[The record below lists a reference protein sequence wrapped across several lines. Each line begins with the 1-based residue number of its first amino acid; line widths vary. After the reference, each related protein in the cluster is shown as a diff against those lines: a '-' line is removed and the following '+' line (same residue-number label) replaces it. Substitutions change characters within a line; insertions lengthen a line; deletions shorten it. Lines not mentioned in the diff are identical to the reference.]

1 MLKNKDQRD
10 FFMMVYTQCN
20 EHAREQPKFRD
31 QVILFY
37 TAVCAFYLSQ
47 MNSLPFF
54 LFLCF
59 SAAMII
65 LGLICSLSVI
75 NFRSWILQYIKA
87 SETIGKILCS
97 PQELSSFDDITSFLE
112 KNCRP
117 NTRPFFEKYFR
128 VGHSIVLGFFFIT
141 LTPFAV
147 LIYRFPSYYI
157 LFFTLAIFYI
167 AVLFHVFFRKIDQA
181 ESMNTKTWII
191 RFYDIMPIVSS
202 PSVDL

>member
-1 MLKNKDQRD
+1 
-10 FFMMVYTQCN
+10 MVYTQCN

-117 NTRPFFEKYFR
+117 IPAHFLR
-128 VGHSIVLGFFFIT
+128 SISGLDILLCWGFSFIT

-157 LFFTLAIFYI
+157 LIFTLAIFYI

-181 ESMNTKTWII
+181 EMYEHKNLDYP
-191 RFYDIMPIVSS
+191 F
-202 PSVDL
+202 L